1 MIIPEELSESESRA
15 PRPAPRVP
23 RRYTSPMK
31 LTYDLHTVHTK
42 HPFVIAR
49 GGASE
54 WKLLRV
60 RIADRDGVEGWGEAA
75 PNRFYGETTDTAIAA
90 FAKLAP
96 VAERVL
102 ARDPFALEE
111 LESEMNVAIRL
122 NGSVKSAI
130 SAAAHDLVGK
140 RLDVPVYRLWGLDP
154 AKAPLSSF
162 TIGIPATEKELVDR
176 VEEAEQYPILKVKL
190 GSDRD
195 GEIIRAVRRAAPTKT
210 LRVDA
215 NAAWTAKHAL
225 RMIDMLAEYG
235 IEFVEQPLP
244 AHDLDG
250 LRFVRDRS
258 KLPIIADES
267 CVVATDVAK
276 LAGVVDGINIKL
288 SKCGGLREALRMIAT
303 ARAHGMIVMC
313 GCMIESSLGISA
325 AAHFAALLDHAD
337 FDGAALLAD
346 DPYEGATIERGQ
358 IRVPDAPGLGV
369 SRRTMVTA

>member
-1 MIIPEELSESESRA
+1 
-15 PRPAPRVP
+15 
-23 RRYTSPMK
+23 MK
-31 LTYDLHTVHTK
+31 ITYDTHTVHTK

-54 WKLLRV
+54 WTLVRV
-60 RIADRDGVEGWGEAA
+60 RVVDRDGVEGWGEAA
-75 PNRFYGETTDTAIAA
+75 PNRFYGETTDSATAA

-96 VAERVL
+96 IAERIL
-102 ARDPFALEE
+102 TSDPFALEDLERE
-111 LESEMNVAIRL
+111 LNVALRL
-122 NGSVKSAI
+122 NGSMKSAI

-140 RLDVPVYRLWGLDP
+140 RLNIPVFRLWGLD
-154 AKAPLSSF
+154 AEKAPLSSF
-162 TIGIPATEKELVDR
+162 TIGIPATEKELVQR
-176 VEEAEQYPILKVKL
+176 VEEASQYPVLKVKL

-195 GEIIRAVRRAAPTKT
+195 ADIIRAVRRAAPTKT

-225 RMIDMLAEYG
+225 RMIDLLVEYRV
-235 IEFVEQPLP
+235 EFVEQPLP

-250 LRFVRDRS
+250 LRFVRERS
-258 KLPIIADES
+258 ALPIVADES
-267 CVVATDVAK
+267 CVVSTDIPK

-303 ARAHGMIVMC
+303 ARAHGMLVMC

-325 AAHFAALLDHAD
+325 AAHFAPLLDFAD

-346 DPYEGATIERGQ
+346 DPYEGATIEGGR
-358 IRVPDAPGLGV
+358 IRIPDAAGIGV
-369 SRRTMVTA
+369 TKRGAERGTRARDALRDER